1 MARSLYTILLVFA
14 LAFSGA
20 MPSMA
25 MVSDGH
31 SQMASAGLTMHVMQ
45 GGMAEAIQ
53 QNSETSALDGSCGN
67 FCLDCGCMSCETRS
81 LSGCAAAGVMVAFD
95 RFPSPRLFARAPR
108 LERDVAK
115 PPPKS

>member
-31 SQMASAGLTMHVMQ
+31 SQMAFAGLTMHVMQ
-45 GGMAEAIQ
+45 GGMAEATQ
-53 QNSETSALDGSCGN
+53 QNSETSDLDGSCGK
-67 FCLDCGCMSCETRS
+67 FCLECGCMSCETRI
-81 LSGCAAAGVMVAFD
+81 LSGRADETMVAID
-95 RFPSPRLFARAPR
+95 RFPSPHRLGQAPR
-108 LERDVAK
+108 VDQDVAK
-115 PPPKS
+115 PPPKA

>member
-45 GGMAEAIQ
+45 GGMQKTPQKSI
-53 QNSETSALDGSCGN
+53 ETADSNGSCGN
-67 FCLDCGCMSCETRS
+67 FCLECGCMSCETRS
-81 LSGCAAAGVMVAFD
+81 LSGRADETMVAID
-95 RFPSPRLFARAPR
+95 RFASPQRLGHAPR